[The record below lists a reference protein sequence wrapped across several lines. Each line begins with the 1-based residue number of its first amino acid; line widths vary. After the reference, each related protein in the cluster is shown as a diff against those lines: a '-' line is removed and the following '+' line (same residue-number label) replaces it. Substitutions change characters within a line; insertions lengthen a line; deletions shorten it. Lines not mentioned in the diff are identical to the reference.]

1 MNTLSLLVAGL
12 EKALPLESW
21 GSQLAVCRE
30 LCGQGRRR
38 LERPGEWKL
47 LHRLLRR
54 RHLLHLLR
62 RSTPRLMRPS
72 RRRLSSGGGR
82 RESWL
87 HSC

>member
-1 MNTLSLLVAGL
+1 MNTLPLLVAGL
-12 EKALPLESW
+12 ESPAVGELL
-21 GSQLAVCRE
+21 SQLAVCRE

>member
-1 MNTLSLLVAGL
+1 MNTCLCWSLAW
-12 EKALPLESW
+12 KALPMESCI
-21 GSQLAVCRE
+21 SQLAVCRE

>member
-1 MNTLSLLVAGL
+1 MNTFCLLVAGL
-12 EKALPLESW
+12 ESPALESW
-21 GSQLAVCRE
+21 ISQLAVCRE
-30 LCGQGRRR
+30 TLWPRRRR